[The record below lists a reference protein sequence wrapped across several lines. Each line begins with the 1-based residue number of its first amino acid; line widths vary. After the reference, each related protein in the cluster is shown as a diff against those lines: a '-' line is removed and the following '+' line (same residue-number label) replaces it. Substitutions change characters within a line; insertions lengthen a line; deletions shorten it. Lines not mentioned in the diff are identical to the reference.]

1 MQLPLDLAA
10 APAARLANFVPG
22 PNQEALA
29 AARRCAQGALRALY
43 LWGAQGTG
51 RSHLLTAIAA
61 EQAERSGWAAPS
73 GQAGHAHAGR
83 KARALSQHI
92 PIEQFVFDPGI
103 TCWLLDDVEQ
113 LDRPRQEAAFHLFN
127 AVMAHPGA
135 VFAAAGSQPPARLGQ
150 LGLMPELATRLGYG
164 LVIQLQPLAE
174 DDIAAALKLTL
185 QERGLS
191 ASAELIPWL
200 LTHAPR
206 NLGQLRGLIDALDR
220 YALARHRA
228 LTIPLLRDFER
239 DAQGPL

>member
-29 AARRCAQGALRALY
+29 AAQRCAAGELRALY
-43 LWGAQGTG
+43 LWGARGTG

-61 EQAERSGWAAPS
+61 EQVERSGMAAPS
-73 GQAGHAHAGR
+73 GQAGPDHSGWQ
-83 KARALSQHI
+83 ARALGQHS
-92 PIEQFVFDPGI
+92 PIEQFVFDPDI
-103 TCWLLDDVEQ
+103 QCWLVDDVEQ

-135 VFAAAGSQPPARLGQ
+135 VFVAAGSQPPARLGQ

-164 LVIQLQPLAE
+164 LVMQLQPLAE
-174 DDIAAALKLTL
+174 NDIATALKLTL
-185 QERGLS
+185 HERGLS

-239 DAQGPL
+239 DAQGLL